1 MCINGTELNNMF
13 LSKSFIYFTIT
24 NDLLKSMV
32 LKQEQVLHINCA
44 QIRKEQLSILMPV
57 EPELQMT
64 RFSEM
69 FSDTSINFPKISDS
83 QSVGQVKQLF
93 HRGCRR
99 PRENT
104 DTYIAKHKSSK
115 IIVKK

>member
-1 MCINGTELNNMF
+1 MCINGTELNNIF

-24 NDLLKSMV
+24 NDLLKSMD

-44 QIRKEQLSILMPV
+44 QIRKEQLSILMTV

-83 QSVGQVKQLF
+83 QSVGQVK
-93 HRGCRR
+93 
-99 PRENT
+99 
-104 DTYIAKHKSSK
+104 
-115 IIVKK
+115 